1 MMKRLFFV
9 NLLLMAVVSSAMA
22 QQAAEPR
29 NPVRGYV
36 ITNDNDTLW
45 GTIDYLT
52 GKENAEACHFQKDG
66 ETTYRIYRPGEI
78 QGYRLHEGGVYYV
91 TRTLP
96 IDSVETLTF
105 AEFILQGGISLYRYE
120 DDDRRFYYMV
130 DSKGKIAV
138 MRAVLKQDE
147 IFQYGQ
153 DLALKRRRDNLKDAM
168 EMVSDSYEA
177 ALDIWRKETTAS
189 NLKTI
194 LRRYNEKFCKEAGDC
209 VEFQYNGDKA
219 KLYTAKLILET
230 GFCKGHMRYD
240 NGFSTSSQM
249 YHVAVGCELG
259 SLRKHPNLSHQIMA
273 VGELYDKP
281 VGVYG
286 IYTTKESKLWF
297 EINYGLIYRFPTI
310 VKNRP
315 FVCGGISVSAVSGV
329 YAGAGYEFGLGH
341 HLLRVSLKGRYRAL
355 SLLKE
360 VAFEDFEMGSMTTA
374 SLDFSFVL

>member
-22 QQAAEPR
+22 QQTTEPR

-78 QGYRLHEGGVYYV
+78 LGYRLHEGGVYYV

-120 DDDRRFYYMV
+120 DDDRRFYYMM

-209 VEFQYNGDKA
+209 VVFQNNSNKASLYNPKLFAEMGFGKGKMKYDDSSFQTQMSYIGLGGEFA
-219 KLYTAKLILET
+219 
-230 GFCKGHMRYD
+230 FP
-240 NGFSTSSQM
+240 
-249 YHVAVGCELG
+249 
-259 SLRKHPNLSHQIMA
+259 RKNPNLSHQAMVL
-273 VGELYDKP
+273 VGLYDDRTNLMGYNYNEKQ
-281 VGVYG
+281 
-286 IYTTKESKLWF
+286 ELWL
-297 EINYGLIYRFPTI
+297 EVNYGLIYRFLTKG
-310 VKNRP
+310 KNRP
-315 FVCGGISVSAVSGV
+315 FVNGGVSISQISG
-329 YAGAGYEFGLGH
+329 AFAAAGYEFGIDN
-341 HLLRVSLKGRYRAL
+341 HLLRVGAKFNYRGL
-355 SLLKE
+355 NLVKDLLFDDE
-360 VAFEDFEMGSMTTA
+360 IFASMTTG
-374 SLDFSFVL
+374 SLYLSFVL